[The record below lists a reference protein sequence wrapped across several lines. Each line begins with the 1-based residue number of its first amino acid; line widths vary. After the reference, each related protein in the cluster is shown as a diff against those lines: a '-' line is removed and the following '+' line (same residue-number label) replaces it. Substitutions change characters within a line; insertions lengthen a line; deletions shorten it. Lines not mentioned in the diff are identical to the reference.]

1 MRGGFWGSSAICWR
15 SLSCNRLVGFGSVR
29 EQKGQ
34 AESHG
39 QFALEAGAQQG
50 DIAGQQFAAQQRQ
63 KVGPECGVGNG
74 KTKVLALHAG
84 IADSQGGQRQK
95 GHIDRFNSNIQAGA
109 GGNLFNIMLGQRL
122 GIALQKPKDRRRHSR
137 QG

>member
-1 MRGGFWGSSAICWR
+1 MGGCALFLHGLSFSRLGGFGIVW
-15 SLSCNRLVGFGSVR
+15 
-29 EQKGQ
+29 EQIGQ
-34 AESHG
+34 AERHG

-74 KTKVLALHAG
+74 KIKVLALHAG

-122 GIALQKPKDRRRHSR
+122 GIALQ
-137 QG
+137 